1 MKSKRT
7 LQFKKLL
14 AHLSQPT
21 RQQAYAAYRLF
32 KRDPF
37 HPSLQFKRV
46 SQQRPLYSVRI
57 GIAYRA
63 LGLRQDDDLII
74 WIWIGSHADYD
85 KLVGN

>member
-7 LQFKKLL
+7 PQFKKLL
-14 AHLSQPT
+14 AALPKPS

-32 KRDPF
+32 KHDPF

-57 GIAYRA
+57 GISYRA
-63 LGLRQDDDLII
+63 LGLRQEDDLII

-85 KLVGN
+85 KLVGS